1 MRRSRDSE
9 IRIGNSLLKD
19 FTRSILASGRLWPFS
34 VRFLRRGDPRGH
46 AANDVNA
53 SSGTKLAEGHGAP
66 WEGRPPRPAVS
77 IRHHKAGER
86 DQDTPPISGSL
97 VLSRSACSVV
107 RSRLAVAEYFLFS
120 LLPELPLLPRD
131 RILAF
136 SLAMFSDLG
145 GFVQSNPVWLWMQ
158 ESLSRSALQRRRHWP
173 APGTTPRRFLDF
185 MPRLALQV
193 FLHRAEQHRARVR

>member
-1 MRRSRDSE
+1 MAFFC
-9 IRIGNSLLKD
+9 SLP
-19 FTRSILASGRLWPFS
+19 AA
-34 VRFLRRGDPRGH
+34 RGPRGH

-158 ESLSRSALQRRRHWP
+158 ESLSRSALRAGVIGPRP
-173 APGTTPRRFLDF
+173 AQHPGVSSTSCRDSPFKFSCTERSSIGRG
-185 MPRLALQV
+185 
-193 FLHRAEQHRARVR
+193 